1 MNPRRLDVESY
12 RDTLLRVSGRLNDKM
27 YGPSEDVD
35 SDTNIRRTVYA
46 RVSRGRVSKLF
57 RLYDFPDAT
66 QTAPSRDLTTSS
78 LQQLFVMNSSFMQE
92 NAVALAN
99 SLQADGDNSAK
110 IRELFRKALGR
121 DPSPKELDIAL
132 TYLANGTPEQFAHIL
147 LSSNELI
154 FCP

>member
-1 MNPRRLDVESY
+1 MARRRTPLNALVWRMNPRRLDVEAW
-12 RDTLLRVSGRLNDKM
+12 RDSLLRVTGRLNDKM

-35 SDTNIRRTVYA
+35 SDNNVRRTVYA

-92 NAVALAN
+92 NAAALAR
-99 SLQADGDNSAK
+99 SLQADGDTPRRRANCSAK
-110 IRELFRKALGR
+110 SSAVIRARKNWTSR
-121 DPSPKELDIAL
+121 
-132 TYLANGTPEQFAHIL
+132 
-147 LSSNELI
+147 
-154 FCP
+154 